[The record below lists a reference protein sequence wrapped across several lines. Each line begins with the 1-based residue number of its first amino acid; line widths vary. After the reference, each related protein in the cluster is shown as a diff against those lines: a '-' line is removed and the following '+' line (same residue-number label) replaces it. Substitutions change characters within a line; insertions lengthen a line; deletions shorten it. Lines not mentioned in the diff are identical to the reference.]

1 MDGDA
6 ASALGTAVA
15 DLVAAVAGHGQGDLT
30 VQMLPSD
37 RRGCRRLTVS
47 TTAGPDGTTGS
58 QLSQKHDLV
67 LAKALIAQAGGEL
80 DRFVSSTGAGWCI
93 RF

>member
-15 DLVAAVAGHGQGDLT
+15 ELVAAVVGYGRSDVT

-37 RRGCRRLTVS
+37 RRGRRRLTVCAE
-47 TTAGPDGTTGS
+47 AGPDGAVSSWPQEG
-58 QLSQKHDLV
+58 HDLR
-67 LAKALIAQAGGEL
+67 LARSLLAQVGGEL
-80 DRFVSSTGAGWCI
+80 DRFVSSTGAGWCL